1 MKNFHSPVS
10 LIGHYRQ
17 LQVEFLESRVVPSTA
32 PLDLKIGYQPT
43 INVSNCISFLWSDQI
58 YGTLNDG
65 SEFSG
70 AYTVQYGQLSPK
82 NGGPPI
88 LWGDIKQAFSKAPL
102 NTEWSV
108 FQNGQKVPVN
118 LKYYSE
124 GGTSDLYLENIP
136 AKDFQLGLKAYY
148 STAVNSALLPLNL
161 LSNGLHYQVEVREG
175 TTGPARSDYYLG
187 FEGLDYQ
194 TGTIAL
200 PDLDYSA
207 ETNLG
212 RIVSLRAHAGE
223 QVAALVLEANRTY
236 KLQVSEY
243 GKLVGGSTVPVAKP
257 LPDSWEPQDPNFVIS
272 AEVNRPGIVVKVYGI
287 IGKGAGWTVEI
298 DTTGLGGKAGIAA
311 LKISS
316 NLKLADVVTTPR
328 FIGLVVKDA
337 LGNMPTKPDHLAI
350 GTVNSNTEKATEFFR
365 GNLKGDPN
373 YRTVKAFDYQYIY
386 LNGGPLLVPH
396 QAEDDQKKF
405 LPNYTSITAPID
417 NPPMVNNSSAWRTS
431 GQGYDGKKLIQSLR
445 ESIKLG
451 SIPTVVLY
459 NFMAGVTGAPPYTN
473 VNEGSGLALA
483 NLKNSTFMTEYF
495 KDFKFAMDIIRKYAQ
510 GTTVDLIVEPDF
522 LSYLFKNEKLDPK
535 TAILNYNVGEI
546 AVLSGV
552 LPAGVVLA
560 TSAGNTLRDFVL
572 ALNGAIR
579 HLSTVGSESVNI
591 RFGWKF
597 NLWAAEAINNKGIS
611 KTTDATNE
619 FPTFAEGQKY
629 IKDQGVV
636 VADWFSRAGILSM
649 PVLGA
654 TNPRPSDFMA
664 LDKYGIDGGRPIGT
678 TAPGYTDPYT
688 TAWYFNADHWNNY
701 LLLAGTIRKTLM
713 EKTPGVT
720 DYGIRMWQIPVGRI
734 NNNVPITGE
743 PPFANLPDKMVQV
756 PTDQGSFEDSAV
768 SYFFGQS
775 FTGLTTNP
783 DADNT
788 KRAEFFNPEGFGNRA
803 GDPLVRKDSCGNIVY
818 ESHFAA
824 AANWGVEAIDFG
836 AGLPEATNGGGYA
849 DNTPTDQYFF
859 SFKAGQY
866 LKAPYILGSTT
877 KSSSKVKSGE
887 EHDPAHLGSSP
898 TPLIQYDSPEKN
910 QTAALFRTLLGR
922 EPGTDGLE
930 SFADALK
937 SGRSEGDLA
946 KKIFVSPEAL
956 SKSIAG
962 FYHEF
967 LNRAP
972 DGAGAKAWLDAALA
986 GLSREEILTR
996 ILTSD
1001 EFSKPLDNGAFVKAL
1016 FEELLGRSIQTD
1028 DLAGYVDALN
1038 NGQARR
1044 TVVLSIL
1051 QSQEATE
1058 TQVQAVYGNIL
1069 KREPSLLEIQAWRSQ
1084 LVKPQFDI
1092 DDLFL
1097 SVLTSTE
1104 GLEHTATGMTG
1115 SGRSGPVTSA
1125 KETNILDWMGAI
1137 PVFTKVDISEV
1148 VAGADLSYRDLSG
1161 MELKDLDLT
1170 GVNLKYANLGGA
1182 NLCGVLLKGANLDGA
1197 ISGGVRGTPV
1207 SLPDGWLLNKG
1218 YLIGP
1223 NANLILADLSELYLN
1238 GQDLSSAQLGKS
1250 KLVGTRLTGAN
1261 LNGANLNGANL
1272 TEADLT
1278 DADLSGAILIGVISS
1293 GITGVPKALPV
1304 GWILVDGV
1312 LQLGLD

>member
-1 MKNFHSPVS
+1 MKNSKSPVS

-17 LQVEFLESRVVPSTA
+17 LQVEFLEARVVPSTA

-43 INVSNCISFLWSDQI
+43 INVSNCISFLWSDQM

-65 SEFSG
+65 SPFSG
-70 AYTVQYGQLSPK
+70 AYTVQYGQLLPK
-82 NGGPPI
+82 NGGSAIP
-88 LWGDIKQAFSKAPL
+88 WDTIKQAFSKAPL

-136 AKDFQLGLKAYY
+136 AKDFQLGLKDYY

-175 TTGPARSDYYLG
+175 TTGPARSDYYMG

-200 PDLDYSA
+200 PDFDYSA
-207 ETNLG
+207 QTKVG
-212 RIVSLRAHAGE
+212 GIVSLRAHAGE
-223 QVAALVLEANRTY
+223 QVAALVLEANSTY
-236 KLQVSEY
+236 TLQVSEY
-243 GKLVGGSTVPVAKP
+243 GKLAGGSTVPGAKP
-257 LPDSWEPQDPNFVIS
+257 LPDSWEPQDSNFVIS
-272 AEVNRPGIVVKVYGI
+272 AEVNRPGIGVKGTGI
-287 IGKGAGWTVEI
+287 KGKGAAWTVEI

-316 NLKLADVVTTPR
+316 NLKLDGVVTTPR

-350 GTVNSNTEKATEFFR
+350 GTVNSNTENATEFFR
-365 GNLKGDPN
+365 GKLKGDPN
-373 YRTVKAFDYQYIY
+373 VGTVKAFDYQYIY
-386 LNGGPLLVPH
+386 LNGGPLSVPH
-396 QAEDDQKKF
+396 QRVDDQKLF
-405 LPNYTSITAPID
+405 LPNYTSITAPIE
-417 NPPMVNNSSAWRTS
+417 NPAMVYNTSAWRTS
-431 GQGYDGKKLIQSLR
+431 GGGYDGKKLIQSLR

-459 NFMAGVTGAPPYTN
+459 NFMAGVTGSAAPYTN
-473 VNEGSGLALA
+473 VNEGEGLALA
-483 NLKNSTFMTEYF
+483 NLKNSDFMLEYF

-522 LSYLFKNEKLDPK
+522 LSYLFINIGLDPS

-552 LPAGVVLA
+552 LPPGVTLS

-597 NLWAAEAINNKGIS
+597 NLWAAEGINTKGIS
-611 KTTDATNE
+611 KTTDDTTR
-619 FPTFAEGQKY
+619 FPTFAEGQDY
-629 IKDQGVV
+629 IKGQGVK
-636 VADWFSRAGILSM
+636 VADWFLRAGILSM

-664 LDKYGIDGGRPIGT
+664 MDKYGVDGGNNLNDNT
-678 TAPGYTDPYT
+678 TPGYMDPKAT
-688 TAWYFNADHWNNY
+688 SWYFNADHWNNY

-713 EKTPGVT
+713 EKTPGVA
-720 DYGIRMWQIPVGRI
+720 DFGIRLWQIPVGRI

-743 PPFANLPDKMVQV
+743 PDFGNLPDTMVKV
-756 PTDQGSFEDSAV
+756 PKDQGSFEDSAV

-788 KRAEFFNPEGFGNRA
+788 KRAEFFNPNGFGNRA
-803 GDPLVRKDSCGNIVY
+803 MDPLVRKDSCGNIVY
-818 ESHFAA
+818 NSHFAA

-836 AGLPEATNGGGYA
+836 AGLPGATNGGGYG
-849 DNTPTDQYFF
+849 DQLPTDQYFF

-866 LKAPYILGSTT
+866 LKAPYILGTTT
-877 KSSSKVKSGE
+877 KSSSKVSSGE

-937 SGRSEGDLA
+937 SGQSEGDLA
-946 KKIFVSPEAL
+946 KKIFASPEAL

-972 DGAGAKAWLDAALA
+972 DDAGAKAWLDAALA

-1001 EFSKPLDNGAFVKAL
+1001 EFSKPLDNGAFVEAL
-1016 FEELLGRSIQTD
+1016 FEELLGRSIQPD

-1038 NGQARR
+1038 NGHARR

-1069 KREPSLLEIQAWRSQ
+1069 KREPSLLEIKAWRSQ
-1084 LVKPQFDI
+1084 LVQPQFDI

-1115 SGRSGPVTSA
+1115 SGGFGPVTSA

-1182 NLCGVLLKGANLDGA
+1182 NLCSVLLKGANLDGA

-1207 SLPDGWLLNKG
+1207 SLPDGWRLNKG

-1238 GQDLSSAQLGKS
+1238 GQDLSSAQLGES
-1250 KLVGTRLTGAN
+1250 KLVGTRL
-1261 LNGANLNGANL
+1261 NGANL
-1272 TEADLT
+1272 TNADLT
-1278 DADLSGAILIGVISS
+1278 NADLSGAILIGVISS
-1293 GITGVPKALPV
+1293 GIKGVPKALPE

-1312 LQLGLD
+1312 LQLG